1 MSKSSSKESEAKKS
15 NGASGPWSYAMP
27 AVKGFTDKLA
37 SAGGIG
43 MTPDQTAAFGVLKNN
58 AAQGNPFTQQTANL
72 ANDSFNTADRTGTVG
87 QAYTNMQN
95 QLGNYANGSM
105 NDPASNPYLAQMME
119 QAGTKAFDKINA
131 QFAGAGRDLSGM
143 NSKAAAAGY
152 TEASLPLAF
161 NQYNQNVANQFQAAN
176 SLYGAGQSTATTQS
190 ALDAQRQ
197 AQRAQGVTQGQS
209 ALDARNYG
217 ANTILNLDQQIKD
230 LPYEDLSRVANLLY
244 PLAGL
249 GGTQTGTG
257 QGNSKSTTSGFDLAK
272 LLGSMP
278 KPV

>member
-1 MSKSSSKESEAKKS
+1 MSKSSSKSSEAQKS
-15 NGASGPWSYAMP
+15 SGASGPWAYSMP
-27 AVKGFTDKLA
+27 AVKSFTDTLA

-43 MTPDQTAAFGVLKNN
+43 MTPDQTSAFGVLKNN
-58 AAQGNPFTQQTANL
+58 AAAGNPFTQQTANL
-72 ANDSFNTADRTGTVG
+72 ANDSFNTADRSGTVG

-95 QLGNYANGSM
+95 QLGGYASGSM
-105 NDPASNPYLAQMME
+105 NDPASNPYLSQMME

-143 NSKAAAAGY
+143 NSMAAARGF

-176 SLYGAGQSTATTQS
+176 SLYGAGQNTAATQS

-197 AQRAQGVTQGQS
+197 AMRAGGVTQGQA
-209 ALDARNYG
+209 ALDANNYG

-257 QGNSKSTTSGFDLAK
+257 QGNATSTTSGFNLNA
-272 LLGSMP
+272 LLGRP
-278 KPV
+278 PTG